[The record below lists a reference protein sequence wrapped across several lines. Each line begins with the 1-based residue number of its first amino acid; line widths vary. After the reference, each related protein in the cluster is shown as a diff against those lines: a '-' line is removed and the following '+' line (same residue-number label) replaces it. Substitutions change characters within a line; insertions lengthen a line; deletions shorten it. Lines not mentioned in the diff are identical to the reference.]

1 MNTIGTVGGVVGGA
15 VVVAVVGVEVVV
27 VIGGFVGSRLFVVGF
42 VGTMID

>member
-27 VIGGFVGSRLFVVGF
+27 VIGGFVGNRLFVVGF